1 MKTHTY
7 FLSGKALAIVGG
19 SLVASGALVFIV
31 GVFVGLLIQEPA
43 TRVMNGISR
52 DGTPSAP
59 SPIASTQGASAIPL
73 EESHAAWPFGKTATP
88 EPAEAPPADTAAPA
102 AAAPAAPAAPAKPK
116 ADVPPAKR
124 GTVSDVAYI
133 APDPTPRAV
142 PMKDDAPFTV
152 RVGSFRVERNARML
166 IARLESSGYKAVE
179 SVRVEGDRELH
190 VVTVGGFVGRRAA
203 IFAAEKIGDAAHL
216 VATAVPARAHR

>member
-19 SLVASGALVFIV
+19 ALVTSGALVFIV

-73 EESHAAWPFGKTATP
+73 EESHAAWPFGTSATP
-88 EPAEAPPADTAAPA
+88 EPAEASPADTAAP

-116 ADVPPAKR
+116 ADVPPTKR
-124 GTVSDVAYI
+124 GTVSDVVYI
-133 APDPTPRAV
+133 APDPTPRAAAI
-142 PMKDDAPFTV
+142 KDDAPFTV

-179 SVRVEGDRELH
+179 SVHVEGDRELH

>member
-19 SLVASGALVFIV
+19 ALVTSGALVFIV

-43 TRVMNGISR
+43 TRAMNGTLR
-52 DGTPSAP
+52 DGTPSAAA
-59 SPIASTQGASAIPL
+59 PIASIQGASAIPL
-73 EESHAAWPFGKTATP
+73 EESHAAWPFGTSATP
-88 EPAEAPPADTAAPA
+88 EPAEAAPPADTAAPA
-102 AAAPAAPAAPAKPK
+102 AAAPAAPAKPK
-116 ADVPPAKR
+116 ADVPPSKR
-124 GTVSDVAYI
+124 GTVSDVAYV
-133 APDPTPRAV
+133 APDPAPRAA

-166 IARLESSGYKAVE
+166 MARLESSGYRAVE

>member
-19 SLVASGALVFIV
+19 ALVTSGALVFVV

-52 DGTPSAP
+52 DGLPAATV
-59 SPIASTQGASAIPL
+59 PIASTEGASAVPL
-73 EESHAAWPFGKTATP
+73 EESHASWPFGTTVTSDP
-88 EPAEAPPADTAAPA
+88 PAAAPADTAEAPS
-102 AAAPAAPAAPAKPK
+102 AAPAAPAKPK
-116 ADVPPAKR
+116 ADAPPVKR

-133 APDPTPRAV
+133 APEETPRAAPV
-142 PMKDDAPFTV
+142 KDVAPFVV
-152 RVGSFRVERNARML
+152 RVGSFRVERNARTLM
-166 IARLESSGYKAVE
+166 ARLESAGYKPVE
-179 SVRVEGDRELH
+179 SVRADGDRQLH
-190 VVTVGGFVGRRAA
+190 VVSIGGFVGRRAA
-203 IFAAEKIGDAAHL
+203 IFAAERIGDAAHL